1 MSRQLADGKEL
12 KFSRF
17 LKWKWKMSTPQ
28 MKTIFVLL
36 SFLSTIIGGSGISLQ
51 QSDQTIDFYSPLSAG
66 IPISLALLFIG
77 FEFSKSKTQ
86 NELAPF
92 LISRKRIFILDCIM
106 IFAYGIMFTLMLIF
120 LPYVQMTIAFIIDSS
135 PVVFADTIFSA
146 PLIVLK
152 NSAEILLIIS
162 SIMFATYSIGILYR
176 ANQLAMVMGLLLL
189 ILYVSL
195 MSKIDSISFE
205 NKILIWS
212 SILLVIMIPLS
223 YFTQRKWGGQQ

>member
-1 MSRQLADGKEL
+1 MNRQLADGKEL

-36 SFLSTIIGGSGISLQ
+36 SFLSTIIGGSGLSLQ
-51 QSDQTIDFYSPLSAG
+51 QSDQTISFYSPLSAG
-66 IPISLALLFIG
+66 IPISLALVFIG

-120 LPYVQMTIAFIIDSS
+120 LPYVQMTIAYIIDSS

-152 NSAEILLIIS
+152 NSAEILLIIT

-176 ANQLAMVMGLLLL
+176 ANQLAMVMGLLFL

-212 SILLVIMIPLS
+212 SVLLVITIPLS